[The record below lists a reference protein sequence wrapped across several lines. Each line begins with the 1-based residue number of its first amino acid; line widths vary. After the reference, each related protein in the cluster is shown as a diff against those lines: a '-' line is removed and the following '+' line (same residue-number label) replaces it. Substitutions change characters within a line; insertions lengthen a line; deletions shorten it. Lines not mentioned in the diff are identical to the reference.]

1 MVKHIGADDLDL
13 VAGEVVGEYRVIE
26 KIGEGGFG
34 TVFRAE
40 HPLIGKQVA
49 IKVLSRKYSSDPEMV
64 SRFVAEAAAVN
75 QIRHRNIID
84 IFSFGQLPDG
94 RHYYIMEL
102 LSGQPLDAYLRQG
115 PIGLAL
121 ALPIL
126 QGVARALDAAHEK
139 GIVHRDLKPE
149 NIFLLEEEGAPPFPK
164 LLDFGIAKLLH
175 DDDQKSYKT
184 RTGVPIGTPC
194 YMSPEQCRGKD
205 VDHRADIY
213 AFGIVAYQMLT
224 GVLPFDEDDYM
235 DTLLAQINDTPPP
248 ASSIQASLAAGI
260 DEGIALMLRKDA
272 AKRPNTLAL
281 AMVPL
286 EEAAKATGL
295 DVGSHVGSHV
305 VSIST
310 APTLDF
316 NGSEDKR
323 SLLMPLALLGI
334 GVVIG
339 GYLLLRGGGNVEK
352 ATTPVAASAHLDAGV
367 VKRPVVMPTP
377 ATAPIAEPLPKYV
390 TIAVRNVPP
399 GTEVYSPSGLV
410 GVAPGELQLERSEQP
425 LRLTFKADGYRAK
438 TLSVSVTHDTQVD
451 VKQLAPKKRRGRGG
465 KKHGASNNSRNTIE
479 DAFKKN

>member
-102 LSGQPLDAYLRQG
+102 LSGKPLDEYLEEG
-115 PIGLAL
+115 PVELAL

-213 AFGIVAYQMLT
+213 AFGIVAYRMLT
-224 GVLPFDEDDYM
+224 GVLPFDEEDYM

-248 ASSIQASLAAGI
+248 PSSIQASLAAGI

-272 AKRPNTLAL
+272 AKRPTTLAS

-286 EEAAKATGL
+286 EEAANAAGL
-295 DVGSHVGSHV
+295 DVGSPMGTP
-305 VSIST
+305 IST

-316 NGSEDKR
+316 SGSKGKR
-323 SLLMPLALLGI
+323 SLLLPLAFLGV
-334 GVVIG
+334 GVVVA
-339 GYLLLRGGGNVEK
+339 GYLLLSGGKERK
-352 ATTPVAASAHLDAGV
+352 ARTPAVAVPARFDAAV
-367 VKRPVVMPTP
+367 VNPPAQ

-438 TLSVSVTHDTQVD
+438 TLSVSVTHDTEVD
-451 VKQLAPKKRRGRGG
+451 VKQLAPKKRRKRGG
-465 KKHGASNNSRNTIE
+465 KSNGASNNSRNTIE